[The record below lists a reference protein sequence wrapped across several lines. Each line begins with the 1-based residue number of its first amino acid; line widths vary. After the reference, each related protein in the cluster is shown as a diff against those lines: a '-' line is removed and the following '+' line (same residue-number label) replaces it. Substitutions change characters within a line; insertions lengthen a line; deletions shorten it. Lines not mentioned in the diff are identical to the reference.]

1 MNDYRTRSNRLNVLM
16 TVFGAAWLLLISGL
30 MIADV
35 WDETNAR
42 MLFITEPVVS
52 QNVFEATLAAWLHQ
66 LPLDI
71 YRPMGSSVALAL
83 GKLFDG
89 NFIWMRYF
97 NALLMIGSAG
107 LLAQTLVFRYEAT
120 TRHAMV
126 FFLVLLF
133 SGSSLIT
140 STWFAN
146 IFDAACLFFLTMA
159 IRLYAT
165 GHLAG
170 CAIGFSLAVFCKES
184 YVLAFPL
191 IAWMMW
197 EDLPRLEKKGR
208 NARVWMSIS
217 IVGVSAVY
225 WWVRH
230 TLIPIGSEAD
240 IHGFNYSPWTYIGS
254 TASFLSGFL
263 SQTYTF
269 HFDSPSFWIGT
280 GSLLVVLKSAR
291 GAGAKWTML
300 AILGM
305 SSLVYLGMFGLR
317 DEILISSNNFIG
329 RLYLIPFAL
338 SLFVIFAAVR
348 KSVVLLVAAI
358 SVWGMGDTWRRHTIF
373 QQTYAEVY
381 EFAEATD
388 ATLLVHYPEKSL
400 DDFQRGLR
408 IGNFPDAGVR
418 INVLEGGLN
427 NN

>member
-16 TVFGAAWLLLISGL
+16 TVFGAVWLLLISGL

-35 WDETNAR
+35 WDETDVQL
-42 MLFITEPVVS
+42 LFITEPVVS
-52 QNVFEATLAAWLHQ
+52 QNVFEAALAAWLHQ

-71 YRPMGSSVALAL
+71 YRPMGSSVAIAM

-89 NFIWMRYF
+89 NFIWMRFF

-120 TRHAMV
+120 TRHAMA

-146 IFDAACLFFLTMA
+146 IFDASCLFFLAMA

-165 GHLAG
+165 GYLAG
-170 CAIGFSLAVFCKES
+170 CAISFSLAVFCKES

-197 EDLPRLEKKGR
+197 EDLPRLEKRGR
-208 NARVWMSIS
+208 NARVWLSLSIL
-217 IVGVSAVY
+217 GVSAAY
-225 WWVRH
+225 WWMRH
-230 TLIPIGSEAD
+230 TLIPVGSEAD
-240 IHGFNYSPWTYIGS
+240 IHGFDYSPLTYIGS

-263 SQTYTF
+263 AQTYTF
-269 HFDSPSFWIGT
+269 HLDSPSFWIGT

-291 GAGAKWTML
+291 GAGAKWTVL

-338 SLFVIFAAVR
+338 SLFVIFATVR

-358 SVWGMGDTWRRHTIF
+358 SVWGMGDTWRRHVIF

-381 EFAEATD
+381 ELAETTD
-388 ATLLVHYPEKSL
+388 TTLTVHYPEKTL
-400 DDFQRGLR
+400 DDFRRGLR
-408 IGNFPDAGVR
+408 IGYFPDAEVR
-418 INVLEGGLN
+418 IDILEGGIDGN
-427 NN
+427 

>member
-1 MNDYRTRSNRLNVLM
+1 MSEYQTDFRRLNVLM
-16 TVFGAAWLLLISGL
+16 IIFGAAWLLLISGL

-52 QNVFEATLAAWLHQ
+52 QNVFEAVLAAWLHQ

-71 YRPMGSSVALAL
+71 YRPMGSSLALAL
-83 GKLFDG
+83 GKLLDG

-107 LLAQTLVFRYEAT
+107 LLAQALAFRYQTT
-120 TRHAMV
+120 TRHALAFYV
-126 FFLVLLF
+126 VLLF
-133 SGSSLIT
+133 SSSSLIT

-146 IFDAACLFFLTMA
+146 IFDAACLFFLA
-159 IRLYAT
+159 VSIRLYAT

-170 CAIGFSLAVFCKES
+170 CAISFSLAVFCKES

-197 EDLPRLEKKGR
+197 EDLPRLEKRGR

-217 IVGVSAVY
+217 MLGVSAVY

-230 TLIPIGSEAD
+230 TLIPVGSEAD
-240 IHGFNYSPWTYIGS
+240 IHGFDYSPLTYIGS

-263 SQTYTF
+263 AQTYTF
-269 HFDSPSFWIGT
+269 HLNSPSFWIGT
-280 GSLLVVLKSAR
+280 GSLLVVLKFAR

-305 SSLVYLGMFGLR
+305 SSLVYMGMFGLQG
-317 DEILISSNNFIG
+317 EILISSNNFIG

-338 SLFVIFAAVR
+338 SLFVIFATVR

-358 SVWGMGDTWRRHTIF
+358 SVLGMGDTWRRHAIF
-373 QQTYAEVY
+373 QQTYAELY
-381 EFAEATD
+381 ELAEATD
-388 ATLLVHYPEKSL
+388 ATLLVHYPEKPL

-418 INVLEGGLN
+418 IDVLEGGIDDN
-427 NN
+427 